1 MSPLDF
7 SSALPMMN
15 VRQLKAMRDAGEPH
29 VILDVREGSELK
41 AARLDDVLHIPL
53 MTMPSRV
60 AEIPRD
66 VPVVVMCHHGMR
78 SMNAVQWLKG
88 NDFDNVINLTGGI
101 SAWAKEIDPSVG
113 SY

>member
-15 VRQLKAMRDAGEPH
+15 VQQLKALRDAGDPH
-29 VILDVREGSELK
+29 VILDVREVGELE
-41 AARLDDVLHIPL
+41 AARLDDVLHIPM
-53 MTMPSRV
+53 MTIPNRM
-60 AEIPRD
+60 AEISRD

-88 NDFDNVINLTGGI
+88 NGFDNVINLTGGI
-101 SAWAKEIDPSVG
+101 NAWAKEIDPSVG